1 MSKQFK
7 LKFAAV
13 FGVAVLAAA
22 CAAWAATEAPKPA
35 EENKVLARVEGREI
49 TEADVNAVLQS
60 MGPQGMMMYGN
71 PQGRQLILDEIVSMY
86 LFSLEA
92 EKEKLD
98 GEQDFIDFMARVRT
112 QSLAQRAMRNAVKDV
127 QATEEEA
134 QKFYDEH
141 KDQFTQP
148 ERIHARHILISDD
161 ATSADTIAKVQAD
174 LKAGASFDEEAKK
187 LSTCP
192 SAPQGGDLGE
202 FTKEQ
207 MVPEFSDAAFALK
220 EPGDISEPVKSP
232 FGWHIIRL
240 EGRTPAQLTP
250 FDDVKAQILQGLNGQ
265 KQQERIKAKV
275 EELKKAYKVEMLAP
289 VSDDAAAE
297 AASDDAKK

>member
-1 MSKQFK
+1 
-7 LKFAAV
+7 
-13 FGVAVLAAA
+13 
-22 CAAWAATEAPKPA
+22 
-35 EENKVLARVEGREI
+35 
-49 TEADVNAVLQS
+49 
-60 MGPQGMMMYGN
+60 
-71 PQGRQLILDEIVSMY
+71 
-86 LFSLEA
+86 
-92 EKEKLD
+92 
-98 GEQDFIDFMARVRT
+98 MARVRT

-207 MVPEFSDAAFALK
+207 MVPEFADAAFALK

-250 FDDVKAQILQGLNGQ
+250 FDEVKGQILQELNGQ
-265 KQQERIKAKV
+265 KQQERIKEKV

-289 VSDDAAAE
+289 VSDDVAAE
-297 AASDDAKK
+297 ATSDDAKK

>member
-7 LKFAAV
+7 LKFAAIL
-13 FGVAVLAAA
+13 GVVVLATS
-22 CAAWAATEAPKPA
+22 CAAWASHEASKPTEEK
-35 EENKVLARVEGREI
+35 ENRVLARVEGREI

-134 QKFYDEH
+134 RKFYDEH

-161 ATSADTIAKVQAD
+161 VTSADTIAKVQAD
-174 LKAGASFDEEAKK
+174 LKAGASFD
-187 LSTCP
+187 
-192 SAPQGGDLGE
+192 
-202 FTKEQ
+202 
-207 MVPEFSDAAFALK
+207 
-220 EPGDISEPVKSP
+220 
-232 FGWHIIRL
+232 
-240 EGRTPAQLTP
+240 
-250 FDDVKAQILQGLNGQ
+250 
-265 KQQERIKAKV
+265 
-275 EELKKAYKVEMLAP
+275 
-289 VSDDAAAE
+289 
-297 AASDDAKK
+297 

>member
-1 MSKQFK
+1 
-7 LKFAAV
+7 
-13 FGVAVLAAA
+13 
-22 CAAWAATEAPKPA
+22 
-35 EENKVLARVEGREI
+35 
-49 TEADVNAVLQS
+49 
-60 MGPQGMMMYGN
+60 
-71 PQGRQLILDEIVSMY
+71 MY
-86 LFSLEA
+86 LFSLEG

-161 ATSADTIAKVQAD
+161 ATSADTIARVQAD

-207 MVPEFSDAAFALK
+207 MVPEFSDAAFAYYRELITHPDFVGYFLQTSPINEIASLNIGSRPASRQNPSPRGRGATIITVIAQQCRPGSRRPSQIQANAGLAIHILLIPGK
-220 EPGDISEPVKSP
+220 PGRPGHYLEPQPP
-232 FGWHIIRL
+232 R
-240 EGRTPAQLTP
+240 P
-250 FDDVKAQILQGLNGQ
+250 
-265 KQQERIKAKV
+265 QELPPHQRKHV
-275 EELKKAYKVEMLAP
+275 
-289 VSDDAAAE
+289 
-297 AASDDAKK
+297 